1 MIRFILINIALAIDF
16 GKNKMI
22 HLVCFVGAYPET
34 QYVPDEICGYMF
46 QELLSLS
53 FQKVKIWGVGGLS

>member
-1 MIRFILINIALAIDF
+1 ML
-16 GKNKMI
+16 

-34 QYVPDEICGYMF
+34 QYVPDVICGYF
-46 QELLSLS
+46 RNASLS

>member
-1 MIRFILINIALAIDF
+1 MTIFIML
-16 GKNKMI
+16 

-34 QYVPDEICGYMF
+34 QYVPDKICGYMF

-53 FQKVKIWGVGGLS
+53 FQKEKIWGVGGLS